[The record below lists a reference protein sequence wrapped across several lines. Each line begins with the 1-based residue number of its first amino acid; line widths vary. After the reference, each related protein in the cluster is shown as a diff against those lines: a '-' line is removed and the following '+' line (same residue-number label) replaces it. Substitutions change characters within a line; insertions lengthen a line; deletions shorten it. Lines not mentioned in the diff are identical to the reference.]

1 MMRHRSKKMRGFTL
15 IELMVVIAIIAI
27 LAVIASLSVDLI
39 RKEQV
44 SSRTKRLLA
53 DIQQARV
60 DAMTVGP
67 TTTIQQ
73 MRGAGIRL
81 VSPTS
86 FVVFKFNDCDKDYTY
101 DVDGCP
107 GPEPREEA
115 EAQAATMPSPIEVKR
130 LNAGSLENPAN
141 VTAADIL
148 IFDRLG
154 MPRTYEWSMVSDFT
168 IVVRHQSAGHAKCI
182 IIDTNSIREGSW
194 NGSTNTCTRQ

>member
-1 MMRHRSKKMRGFTL
+1 MRHMTKKMRGFTL
-15 IELMVVIAIIAI
+15 MELMVVIAIIAI

-44 SSRTKRLLA
+44 SSKTKKLLA

-60 DAMTVGP
+60 DAMTVGS
-67 TTTIQQ
+67 TTAIQQ

-86 FVVFKFNDCDKDYTY
+86 FVVFKFNDCNQDYTY
-101 DVDGCP
+101 EIDGCA
-107 GPEPREEA
+107 GPAREEA
-115 EAQAATMPSPIEVKR
+115 EAQAATMPSSIEIKR
-130 LNAGSLENPAN
+130 LNAGSLVNPAD

-154 MPRTYEWSMVSDFT
+154 MPRTYEWSMVSEFT

-182 IIDTNSIREGSW
+182 MIDSNSIREGSW

>member
-15 IELMVVIAIIAI
+15 IELMVVIAIITI
-27 LAVIASLSVDLI
+27 LAGIASLSMDLI
-39 RKEQV
+39 HKAQV
-44 SSRTKRLLA
+44 SSRTKELLA

-67 TTTIQQ
+67 TTAIQQ

-81 VSPTS
+81 VSLTS
-86 FVVFKFNDCDKDYTY
+86 FVVFKFNDCDQDYTY

-107 GPEPREEA
+107 GPAREEA
-115 EAQAATMPSPIEVKR
+115 EARTITTPSSIEVKR

-154 MPRTYEWSMVSDFT
+154 MPRTYEWSMVSDFA
-168 IVVRHQSAGHAKCI
+168 IVVRHQTAGHAKCI

>member
-15 IELMVVIAIIAI
+15 IELMVVIAIISI
-27 LAVIASLSVDLI
+27 LAGIAALSVDLI

-44 SSRTKRLLA
+44 SSRTKELLA

-60 DAMTVGP
+60 EAMTVGP

-86 FVVFKFNDCDKDYTY
+86 FVVFKFNDCDQDYTY

-107 GPEPREEA
+107 GPAREEA
-115 EAQAATMPSPIEVKR
+115 EARTVALPSSIEAKR
-130 LNAGSLENPAN
+130 LDASNVLVDPAN
-141 VTAADIL
+141 VTATDIL

-154 MPRTYEWSMVSDFT
+154 MPRTYEWNRVSGFT

-182 IIDTNSIREGSW
+182 IIDSNSIREGSW

>member
-1 MMRHRSKKMRGFTL
+1 MRNMTKKMRGFTL
-15 IELMVVIAIIAI
+15 MELMVVISIIAI
-27 LAVIASLSVDLI
+27 LAVIASLSMDLI

-44 SSRTKRLLA
+44 SSRTKELLA

-60 DAMTVGP
+60 DAMTGGP

-86 FVVFKFNDCDKDYTY
+86 FVVFKFNDCDQDYTY

-107 GPEPREEA
+107 GPAREEA
-115 EAQAATMPSPIEVKR
+115 EARVATMPPSIDIKR
-130 LNAGSLENPAN
+130 LNAGSLVDPAN

-148 IFDRLG
+148 VFDRLG

-168 IVVRHQSAGHAKCI
+168 VVVRHQAAGHAKCI

>member
-1 MMRHRSKKMRGFTL
+1 MMWHMTKKMRGFSL
-15 IELMVVIAIIAI
+15 IELMVVISIIAI

-44 SSRTKRLLA
+44 SSRTKELLA

-86 FVVFKFNDCDKDYTY
+86 FVVFKFNDCDQDYTY

-107 GPEPREEA
+107 GPAREEA
-115 EAQAATMPSPIEVKR
+115 EARAATMPSSIEIKR

-141 VTAADIL
+141 VTAYDIL

-154 MPRTYEWSMVSDFT
+154 MPRTYEWNRVSNFA
-168 IVVRHQSAGHAKCI
+168 IVVRHQTAGHAKCI

-194 NGSTNTCTRQ
+194 NGSTNTCTHQ